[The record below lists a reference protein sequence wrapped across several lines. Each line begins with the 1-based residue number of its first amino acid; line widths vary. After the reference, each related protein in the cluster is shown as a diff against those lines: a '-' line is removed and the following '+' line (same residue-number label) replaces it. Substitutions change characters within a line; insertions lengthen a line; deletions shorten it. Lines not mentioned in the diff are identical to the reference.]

1 MPLRPRRLALS
12 LLAVALLT
20 ATAACD
26 TGDGKELQP
35 PTQPAPTTS
44 VAPSATTAPLGDGVL
59 DDGVLDTLPAEP
71 VDPTF
76 SLATPWGQLAPIDA
90 RYSCD
95 GDDVSPSI
103 SWSVPPDGTVETA
116 VVMRDLD
123 ADGLVHWLVTGIDPT
138 FGAIPEGAMPGSAR
152 LRTNSFGVAGWS
164 GPCPP
169 AGEEHE
175 YLVTVYALNRPLEA
189 ADEVPAN
196 EVVDLLER
204 LAIAVADRSGTF
216 AR

>member
-1 MPLRPRRLALS
+1 MPLRPRRLAPS
-12 LLAVALLT
+12 LLAVALVT

-26 TGDGKELQP
+26 TGDGKELRP

-44 VAPSATTAPLGDGVL
+44 VAPSATTAPLADP
-59 DDGVLDTLPAEP
+59 GVLDTLPAEP
-71 VDPTF
+71 LDPSF
-76 SLATPWGQLAPIDA
+76 SLATPWADLAPIDP
-90 RYSCD
+90 RYGCD
-95 GDDVSPSI
+95 GDDISPSI
-103 SWSVPPDGTVETA
+103 SWSVAPDGTVETA
-116 VVMRDLD
+116 VVLRDLD

-138 FGAIPEGAMPGSAR
+138 FGAIPEGALPGSAIV
-152 LRTNSFGVAGWS
+152 RTNSFGVAGWS

-175 YLVTVYALNRPLEA
+175 YLMSVYALNRPLEA

>member
-1 MPLRPRRLALS
+1 MA
-12 LLAVALLT
+12 A
-20 ATAACD
+20 AACD
-26 TGDGKELQP
+26 TGDGKELRP
-35 PTQPAPTTS
+35 PTQPAPTSS
-44 VAPSATTAPLGDGVL
+44 VAPPATSAPLGDLGVIDTL
-59 DDGVLDTLPAEP
+59 STLPAEP
-71 VDPTF
+71 INSSF
-76 SLATPWGQLAPIDA
+76 SIAAPWAQMAPIDA
-90 RYSCD
+90 RYGCD

-116 VVMRDLD
+116 VVLRDLD
-123 ADGLVHWLVTGIDPT
+123 ADGLVHWLVTGIDPS
-138 FGAIPEGAMPGSAR
+138 FGAIPEGALPGSAL

-169 AGEEHE
+169 AGDEHE
-175 YLVTVYALNRPLEA
+175 YLMSVYALNRPLEA
-189 ADEVPAN
+189 ADDVPAN